1 MECYVVPP
9 GVTVGLGFAGCQ
21 YSIPPAVWQFLQTT
35 VCATGHD
42 FDILIHKM
50 FISILRV
57 LLLLGT
63 ETHRINKCC
72 YSLFSYCMFDNKVAG
87 KLNSVTVE
95 VFFLVWFLGACMKLE
110 K

>member
-9 GVTVGLGFAGCQ
+9 GVTVARRFAGCQ
-21 YSIPPAVWQFLQTT
+21 YPIPPAVWQVLQTT
-35 VCATGHD
+35 VCTTGHD

-50 FISILRV
+50 FIYIRRG
-57 LLLLGT
+57 LLLRGT

-72 YSLFSYCMFDNKVAG
+72 HNLFYYCMIDNKVAG

-95 VFFLVWFLGACMKLE
+95 VFFWFGF
-110 K
+110 